1 MSEGQTP
8 QPAADRID
16 FDRAEFES
24 APERTCANWS
34 AALRSEYYE
43 CNGQMIC
50 GSCASNLN
58 VLLTDRERSSG
69 LPRAFGAGLAAAIAG
84 SAVYAAVRLTGY
96 EFSLIAIGVGYIVG
110 RAVRWGSGGRGGVR
124 FQATAMILTYV
135 AIAASS
141 LPFIVRQVTQDG
153 GSLSVFGGVA
163 MFVISLW
170 LPFAQGWGNI
180 LGILIIGIGLWE
192 AWRINREAKIAVTGP
207 YTLKSEGAG
216 AA

>member
-1 MSEGQTP
+1 MSDGQAP
-8 QPAADRID
+8 QPAANIH

-24 APERTCANWS
+24 PPERTCANC
-34 AALRSEYYE
+34 AGALRSEYYE

-58 VLLTDRERSSG
+58 LLLSDRQRSSG
-69 LPRAFGAGLAAAIAG
+69 LLRAFGAGLAAAIAG
-84 SAVYAAVRLTGY
+84 CAVYAAVRLTGY
-96 EFSLIAIGVGYIVG
+96 EFSLIAIGVGYLVG
-110 RAVRWGSGGRGGVR
+110 RAVRWGSGGRGGAQ
-124 FQATAMILTYV
+124 FQAMAIILTYV
-135 AIAASS
+135 SITSS
-141 LPFIVRQVTQDG
+141 ALPFIIRQFTQDG
-153 GSLSVFGGVA
+153 SSLTLPGAVV

-170 LPFAQGWGNI
+170 LPFARGWSNI

-192 AWRINREAKIAVTGP
+192 AWRLNRGAKIAITGP